1 MNIPHDLI
9 VKIMNSQTTKLAEIK
24 RLVTEELEYIKET
37 TIKELNNKIDDITK
51 DPFNH
56 YVTVPFKN
64 YNPSDR
70 IFIDILKKE
79 YFQAF
84 QHPLQINQDG
94 YIVLII
100 SSHFYIQNDPRPLL
114 KQSLCPASQEMKENG
129 SFHSNLS
136 AEDTSADL
144 NIFSDK
150 EKSEYEK
157 KMDKPPPLV
166 RDIPLTTPRKNSLFL
181 ERQKGFLERR
191 NSKIYTPSL
200 NSARD
205 HSISET

>member
-1 MNIPHDLI
+1 LI
-9 VKIMNSQTTKLAEIK
+9 IAISNSQKDKMNEINKL
-24 RLVTEELEYIKET
+24 VSEELEYIKEA
-37 TIKELNNKIDDITK
+37 TIIELHKKISVITK
-51 DPFNH
+51 DPFNNF
-56 YVTVPFKN
+56 VTVPFKN

-70 IFIDILKKE
+70 IFTEALKKK
-79 YFQAF
+79 YFQDL
-84 QHPLQINQDG
+84 QHPLQVCKDG
-94 YIVLII
+94 YVVLIL
-100 SSHFYIQNDPRPLL
+100 SSYFQPQNDPRPTEILV
-114 KQSLCPASQEMKENG
+114 KQSMKE
-129 SFHSNLS
+129 NLS

-157 KMDKPPPLV
+157 KLSGPPSL
-166 RDIPLTTPRKNSLFL
+166 ITPRTSKTGNNIFL
-181 ERQKGFLERR
+181 AKSFLERR

>member
-1 MNIPHDLI
+1 MNIPHELI
-9 VKIMNSQTTKLAEIK
+9 IAISDSQKNKMIEINKL
-24 RLVTEELEYIKET
+24 VSEELEYIKEA
-37 TIKELNNKIDDITK
+37 TIIELHKKISDIKK
-51 DPFNH
+51 DPFNNF
-56 YVTVPFKN
+56 VTVPFKN

-70 IFIDILKKE
+70 IFTEALKKK
-79 YFQAF
+79 YFQDL
-84 QHPLQINQDG
+84 QHPLQVCKDG
-94 YIVLII
+94 YVVLIL
-100 SSHFYIQNDPRPLL
+100 SSYFHPQNDPRPTEILV
-114 KQSLCPASQEMKENG
+114 KQSMKE
-129 SFHSNLS
+129 NLS

-157 KMDKPPPLV
+157 KLSGPPPL
-166 RDIPLTTPRKNSLFL
+166 ITPRTSKTGNNIFL
-181 ERQKGFLERR
+181 AKSFLERR

>member
-1 MNIPHDLI
+1 MNIPHELI
-9 VKIMNSQTTKLAEIK
+9 IAISDSQKNKMIEVNKL
-24 RLVTEELEYIKET
+24 VSEELEYIKEA
-37 TIKELNNKIDDITK
+37 TITELHKKISDIKK
-51 DPFNH
+51 DPFNNF
-56 YVTVPFKN
+56 VTVPFKN

-70 IFIDILKKE
+70 IFTVALKKK
-79 YFQAF
+79 YFQDL
-84 QHPLQINQDG
+84 QHPLQVCKDG
-94 YIVLII
+94 YVVLIL
-100 SSHFYIQNDPRPLL
+100 SSYFHPQNDPRPTEILV
-114 KQSLCPASQEMKENG
+114 KQSLCPASQEMKE
-129 SFHSNLS
+129 NLS

-157 KMDKPPPLV
+157 KLSGPPPL
-166 RDIPLTTPRKNSLFL
+166 ITPRTSKHGVQPKETGNNIFL
-181 ERQKGFLERR
+181 AKSFLERR

>member
-1 MNIPHDLI
+1 MNIPHELI
-9 VKIMNSQTTKLAEIK
+9 IAISNSQKDKMIEINKL
-24 RLVTEELEYIKET
+24 VSEELEYIKEA
-37 TIKELNNKIDDITK
+37 TIIELHKKISVITK
-51 DPFNH
+51 DPFNNF
-56 YVTVPFKN
+56 VTVPFKN

-70 IFIDILKKE
+70 IFTEALKKK
-79 YFQAF
+79 YFQDL
-84 QHPLQINQDG
+84 QHPLQVCKDG
-94 YIVLII
+94 YVVLIL
-100 SSHFYIQNDPRPLL
+100 SSYFQPQNDPRPTEILV
-114 KQSLCPASQEMKENG
+114 KQSMKE
-129 SFHSNLS
+129 NLS

-157 KMDKPPPLV
+157 KLSGPPPL
-166 RDIPLTTPRKNSLFL
+166 ITPRTSKTGNNIFL
-181 ERQKGFLERR
+181 AKSFLERR

>member
-1 MNIPHDLI
+1 MNIPHELI
-9 VKIMNSQTTKLAEIK
+9 IAISNSQKDKMIEINKL
-24 RLVTEELEYIKET
+24 VSEELEYIKEA
-37 TIKELNNKIDDITK
+37 TIIELHKKISVITK
-51 DPFNH
+51 DPFNNF
-56 YVTVPFKN
+56 VTVPFKN

-70 IFIDILKKE
+70 IFTEALKKK
-79 YFQAF
+79 YFQDL
-84 QHPLQINQDG
+84 QHPLQVCKDG
-94 YIVLII
+94 YVVLIL
-100 SSHFYIQNDPRPLL
+100 SSYFHPQNDPRPTEILV
-114 KQSLCPASQEMKENG
+114 KQSLCPASQEMKE
-129 SFHSNLS
+129 NLS

-157 KMDKPPPLV
+157 KLKEPPPL
-166 RDIPLTTPRKNSLFL
+166 ITPRTSKTGNNLFL
-181 ERQKGFLERR
+181 AKSFLERR

>member
-114 KQSLCPASQEMKENG
+114 KQSLCPASQEMKEN
-129 SFHSNLS
+129 LM
-136 AEDTSADL
+136 AEDISANL

-157 KMDKPPPLV
+157 KLKHEVRPKEEPPPL
-166 RDIPLTTPRKNSLFL
+166 ITPRTSKTGNNIFL
-181 ERQKGFLERR
+181 AKSFLERR

>member
-1 MNIPHDLI
+1 MNIPHELI
-9 VKIMNSQTTKLAEIK
+9 IAISDSQKNKMIEINKL
-24 RLVTEELEYIKET
+24 VSEELDYIKEA
-37 TIKELNNKIDDITK
+37 TITELHKKISDIKK
-51 DPFNH
+51 DPFNNF
-56 YVTVPFKN
+56 VTVPFKN

-70 IFIDILKKE
+70 IFTEALKKK
-79 YFQAF
+79 YFQDL
-84 QHPLQINQDG
+84 QHPLQVCKDG
-94 YIVLII
+94 YVVLIL
-100 SSHFYIQNDPRPLL
+100 SSYFHPQNDPRPTEILV
-114 KQSLCPASQEMKENG
+114 KQEMKE
-129 SFHSNLS
+129 NLS

-157 KMDKPPPLV
+157 KLSGPPPL
-166 RDIPLTTPRKNSLFL
+166 ITPRTSKTGNNIFL
-181 ERQKGFLERR
+181 AKSFLERR

>member
-1 MNIPHDLI
+1 MNIPHELI
-9 VKIMNSQTTKLAEIK
+9 IAISDSQKNKMIEINKIVS
-24 RLVTEELEYIKET
+24 EELDYIKEA
-37 TIKELNNKIDDITK
+37 TITELHKKISDIKK
-51 DPFNH
+51 DPFNNF
-56 YVTVPFKN
+56 VTVPFKN

-70 IFIDILKKE
+70 IFTEALKKK
-79 YFQAF
+79 YFQDL
-84 QHPLQINQDG
+84 QHPLQVCKDG
-94 YIVLII
+94 YVVLIL
-100 SSHFYIQNDPRPLL
+100 SSYFHPQNDPRPTEILV
-114 KQSLCPASQEMKENG
+114 KQEMKE
-129 SFHSNLS
+129 NLS

-157 KMDKPPPLV
+157 KLSGPPPL
-166 RDIPLTTPRKNSLFL
+166 ITPRTSKTGNNIFL
-181 ERQKGFLERR
+181 AKSFLERR